1 MLTDWES
8 IVAEH
13 GRMVIQAAMR
23 ILGNA
28 ADAEEVAQDV
38 FMEAVSSP
46 NSSEVRHRGAYLRKL
61 AVFRALDRRRQR
73 REVVA
78 LPVDGLVSAELSPHD
93 AVVSRELAEH
103 LRCLIASLPER
114 EGAVFALRYFEH
126 LSNPQIAEVLQISS
140 GAVAAALHK
149 VRSKLESAVYQKE
162 HCDEPDTV
170 NQPAAA
176 RRASTSV
183 SDRRADDSV

>member
-38 FMEAVSSP
+38 FMEAVSAP
-46 NSSEVRHRGAYLRKL
+46 NSSVVRNWGAYLRKL

-170 NQPAAA
+170 NQPEAA

>member
-1 MLTDWES
+1 MSTDWES

-38 FMEAVSSP
+38 FMEAVSLPRSDD
-46 NSSEVRHRGAYLRKL
+46 VRNWGGYLRKV

-73 REVVA
+73 RGVVT
-78 LPVDGLVSAELSPHD
+78 LPVDSLPSAGLSPPD
-93 AVVSRELAEH
+93 EAVHRELAEQ
-103 LRCLIASLPER
+103 LRSLLACLPER

-126 LSNPQIAEVLQISS
+126 LSNAQIAEVLQIST
-140 GAVAAALHK
+140 GAVGAALHK
-149 VRSKLESAVYQKE
+149 VRTKLESAVFE
-162 HCDEPDTV
+162 
-170 NQPAAA
+170 
-176 RRASTSV
+176 ASQGELL
-183 SDRRADDSV
+183 